1 MIRLRR
7 GFTLVE
13 MLVVISIIGMLAS
26 LLVPAALKARENG
39 RRSMCANNLH
49 QIMIAM
55 TAYESQYRTLPPGRV
70 GCDCD
75 DSKALSPC
83 KGQPAYKRP
92 GTSGFALILPQ
103 LDELPTYQMFMG
115 FQRGG
120 LFPGDLASV
129 AEPAQNNKTSFPDSP
144 CTSSDNTTSGWA
156 TIGSTSA
163 IYQPV
168 KKAMNSRIE
177 IFVCPTNLSGA
188 SAYAGAEG
196 YTGGASNY
204 AMSMG
209 SSLVNG
215 ISGGVMTIDK
225 LKYANNGPFIYR
237 TPRPSSAVFDG
248 LANTIFLGEVTSA
261 VSLGT
266 SSGTNRWAAA
276 WRFTDSLRS
285 TLNGIG
291 NITSSNTVK
300 GDNSGRPVTGSFNSS
315 HQKGAYFAFGDGHV
329 AFLSNTMN
337 GTLFR
342 ALGTIANTAQE
353 SGYLTPPED

>member
-1 MIRLRR
+1 
-7 GFTLVE
+7 
-13 MLVVISIIGMLAS
+13 
-26 LLVPAALKARENG
+26 
-39 RRSMCANNLH
+39 
-49 QIMIAM
+49 MIAM

-129 AEPAQNNKTSFPDSP
+129 AEPTLNNKTRFPDSP

-168 KKAMNSRIE
+168 KKAMNARPAV
-177 IFVCPTNLSGA
+177 FVCPTNSTGG
-188 SAYAGAEG
+188 SSYTGAEG
-196 YTGGASNY
+196 FVGGTSNY
-204 AMSMG
+204 SMSMG
-209 SSLVNG
+209 SSLVKG

-237 TPRPSSAVFDG
+237 TPRSSSAVFDG
-248 LANTIFLGEVTSA
+248 LSNTIFLGEVVSATS
-261 VSLGT
+261 VGYN
-266 SSGTNRWAAA
+266 NRWAAA
-276 WRFTDSLRS
+276 WRFADSLRS

-291 NITSSNTVK
+291 KVSSSYTAT
-300 GDNSGRPVTGSFNSS
+300 GDNSGRSITGYFHSS
-315 HQKGAYFAFGDGHV
+315 HQGGAYFAFGDGHV
-329 AFLSNTMN
+329 MFLRNLMD

-353 SGYLTPPED
+353 AGYLTPPEG